1 LLLDRR
7 KLLAAGTSFGA
18 VTLLYGC
25 GGGAEANSAQTET
38 SAETAADGEV
48 ALCDGSQIEPINSD
62 PINNPDGLADRP
74 MGGVNA
80 DVTVI
85 EYVSPYCPHCATFHA
100 TVLPE
105 IKEKYIDT
113 GRIRFI
119 TRPFRRNVLD
129 LAVFMVAEA
138 SGEDYNEVLSAY
150 LASQQQWATAS
161 NPRQAIFEIA
171 EQFGFTQERFE
182 EILTNE
188 EMLAGLESMREQA
201 LNDFGLTG
209 TPTFFINGD
218 RLDGNA
224 TVETLSAEIDAR
236 L

>member
-1 LLLDRR
+1 MLLDRR
-7 KLLAAGTSFGA
+7 KLLAAGTSLGA

-119 TRPFRRNVLD
+119 ARPFRRNVLD

-150 LASQQQWATAS
+150 MASQ
-161 NPRQAIFEIA
+161 
-171 EQFGFTQERFE
+171 
-182 EILTNE
+182 
-188 EMLAGLESMREQA
+188 
-201 LNDFGLTG
+201 
-209 TPTFFINGD
+209 
-218 RLDGNA
+218 
-224 TVETLSAEIDAR
+224 
-236 L
+236 